1 MQISRFANITTESP
15 LLFTTY
21 AIFISFFYKFSSVLI
36 IRVTRI
42 PFSHEKFRL
51 FSTEMQFCSKNH
63 FLSALDIAKR
73 DKKNCPSW
81 TRGTRSRHFWL
92 RRRAFDEYFILSPYP
107 SRVLLAKEGEC
118 SRVATSVLSLTHIY
132 KKSESP
138 KHVFKNTVSSKAIV
152 TYKILRHRL
161 SA

>member
-21 AIFISFFYKFSSVLI
+21 AIFISFFYKFSSFLI
-36 IRVTRI
+36 IRVARI
-42 PFSHEKFRL
+42 PFSHEIFRF

-92 RRRAFDEYFILSPYP
+92 RRRAFDKYFILTPYP
-107 SRVLLAKEGEC
+107 YRVVPLLLEGE
-118 SRVATSVLSLTHIY
+118 LLLTPIY